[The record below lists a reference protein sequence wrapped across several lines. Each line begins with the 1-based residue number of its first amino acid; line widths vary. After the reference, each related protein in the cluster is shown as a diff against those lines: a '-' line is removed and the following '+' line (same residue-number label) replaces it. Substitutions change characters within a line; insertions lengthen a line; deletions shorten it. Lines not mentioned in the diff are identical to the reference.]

1 MCIDR
6 ALRGQSPSGAKGVS
20 EKTLY
25 SGANPCIE
33 TNDSGGNP
41 KTVQTIVILKE
52 GNWFG

>member
-6 ALRGQSPSGAKGVS
+6 ALRGQSLSGAKGVS

-33 TNDSGGNP
+33 TNDSGAKNCP
-41 KTVQTIVILKE
+41 NYLVFVQ
-52 GNWFG
+52 